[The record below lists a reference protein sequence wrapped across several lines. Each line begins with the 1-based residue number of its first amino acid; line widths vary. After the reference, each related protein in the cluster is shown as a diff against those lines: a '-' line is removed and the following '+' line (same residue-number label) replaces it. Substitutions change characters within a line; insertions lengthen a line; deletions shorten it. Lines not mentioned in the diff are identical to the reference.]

1 MPRHLFGRP
10 MVPPATPA
18 ATGPASPPDD
28 PGGGSAR
35 RVRGRPISSSLAPI
49 RARDFGFEQA
59 RHLLWRAGF
68 GGTPQQIQTLAS
80 WGPERSVDYLLNYDA
95 IPTEDVKGTLFDR
108 DIMRP
113 MNAEERGEIA
123 RARMRGDEAAVDR
136 LRAQRQRAEQND
148 REQMRKIQR
157 WWLKRMIET
166 PRPLEEKMTLFWHG
180 HFATSYRTIEDSY
193 HMFRQNDLFRRNAT
207 GNFGDLLFAII
218 RDPAMIAYLDNNDS
232 RKGRPNENLAREL
245 MELFSLGVGN
255 YTEQDIK
262 EGARALTGYTFN
274 DDEFVFQ
281 RNNHDD
287 GPKVILGERGALDGD
302 GFVRA
307 ILKQPACSRFMA
319 RKLYRFFAADFPTGR
334 PEVDGPADAVIRR
347 LAATMVSSRY
357 AIRPVLRQLLLS
369 EHFYEPA
376 LMNEV
381 IKSPTELVVGAVRSL
396 NTPVRDIGVLADALG
411 LMGQNLFFPPSVKGW
426 DGGRAWI
433 NTSTLYTRQNILCFL
448 LTGQLPAGRRDA
460 LRDVEKYDPSD
471 LLADLRDSGATI
483 EPDAVAD
490 YVLRFTLGNN
500 TPRNRETLT
509 SFLHQHGGRITPE
522 TVTALLLLVTAMP
535 EYQLC

>member
-1 MPRHLFGRP
+1 MPRHLFSRSS
-10 MVPPATPA
+10 VPPAAPG
-18 ATGPASPPDD
+18 GPATAPPDD
-28 PGGGSAR
+28 PGVAPAR
-35 RVRGRPISSSLAPI
+35 RPRGRPISSSLAPI

-80 WGPERSVDYLLNYDA
+80 WGPERAVDYLLNYDD
-95 IPTEDVKGTLFDR
+95 IPAEDVKGTLFDR

-123 RARMRGDEAAVDR
+123 RARMRGDEAAIDR

-148 REQMRKIQR
+148 REQMRRIQR
-157 WWLKRMIET
+157 WWLRRMIET

-193 HMFRQNDLFRRNAT
+193 HMFVQNQLFRRNAT
-207 GNFGDLLFAII
+207 GNFGELLFAII

-287 GPKVILGERGALDGD
+287 GPKVILGERGTLDGD

-307 ILKQPACSRFMA
+307 ILKQPACSRYMA
-319 RKLYRFFAADFPTGR
+319 RKLYRFFAADYPTGR
-334 PEVDGPADAVIRR
+334 PEIDGPADAVMRR
-347 LAATMVSSRY
+347 LAATMVSGRY
-357 AIRPVLRQLLLS
+357 ALRPVLRQLFLS

-376 LMNEV
+376 LMNEM

-396 NTPVRDIGVLADALG
+396 NTPVRDIGVLTDALG

-460 LRDVEKYDPSD
+460 LRDVERYDPSD
-471 LLADLRDSGATI
+471 LLADLRDSGAATD
-483 EPDAVAD
+483 PDAVVD
-490 YVLRFTLGNN
+490 YVLRFALGNN
-500 TPRNRETLT
+500 TPRNRETLS
-509 SFLHQHGGRITPE
+509 SFLRRHGGRVTPE
-522 TVTALLLLVTAMP
+522 TVTGLLLLVTAMP